1 MAMAKPR
8 QQLVEQVFTF
18 ANEAELDAQI
28 KTFKAEYEAVHSNF
42 LALDQKRPLG
52 PGKAKLSFRIV
63 ESPTK
68 RR

>member
-1 MAMAKPR
+1 MAKPR

-18 ANEAELDAQI
+18 ANEAELDARI
-28 KTFKAEYEAVHSNF
+28 KTFKAEYEAAHGNF

-52 PGKAKLSFRIV
+52 PGKAKLSFRVV